1 MTKHITYGQHDAN
14 TLEQMDRCMEH
25 DDAVMGVLCADGH
38 MGYNH
43 PIGGV
48 IGYREHISISGVGF
62 DIACGNMAV
71 QLDIPAAAIK
81 PRIADILAQ
90 INSVIS
96 FGVGRVNDERVEHA
110 IFDNDELWRAAD
122 ATDLR
127 AKAKAQLGTVG
138 SGNHYVDIF
147 SDESGSTWIGVHFG
161 SRGLGHTI
169 TTRALKEAGAKDT
182 MNDPPALVLAQTDA
196 GRRYMA
202 GIDLGGL
209 YAYAGREWVV
219 ERVRR
224 IVGGMVLQTVHNH
237 HNFLWRE
244 YHWTGEPL
252 YVVRK
257 GATPAFPG
265 QLGFVGGSMGDR
277 AVILEGVDN
286 AESRHAMHSTVH
298 GAGRVMS
305 RTAARGRFVKDENG
319 KKQRQ
324 PGLVRHD
331 EWQAWLEREDVTVV
345 GGDLDEAPQAY
356 RRLPD
361 VLAAHANT
369 IAIKHV
375 LKPVG
380 VVMAGASVVDP
391 YKD

>member
-1 MTKHITYGQHDAN
+1 MKHTIYGQHDAN
-14 TLEQMDRCMEH
+14 TLEQMARCMEH

-71 QLDIPAAAIK
+71 RLDVRAADIK
-81 PRIADILAQ
+81 PRIADILAD
-90 INSVIS
+90 IAKVVS
-96 FGVGRVNDERVEHA
+96 FGVGRVNEERVDHA
-110 IFDNDELWRAAD
+110 LFDNDELWRAAD
-122 ATDLR
+122 ATDLK
-127 AKAKAQLGTVG
+127 AKARAQLGTVG

-147 SDESGSTWIGVHFG
+147 ADENDRVWIGGHFG

-169 TTRALKEAGAKDT
+169 TTRALKEGGAKDT
-182 MNDPPALVLAQTDA
+182 MNDPPALVLADSDA

-202 GIDLGGL
+202 GIELGGL
-209 YAYAGREWVV
+209 YAYAGRELVV
-219 ERVRR
+219 ERVRQ

-244 YHWTGEPL
+244 EHQGEPL

-265 QLGFVGGSMGDR
+265 QMGFVGGSMGDC

-286 AESRHAMHSTVH
+286 PEARHAMHSTVH

-305 RTAARGRFVKDENG
+305 RTAARGRFVKDETG

-331 EWQAWLEREDVTVV
+331 EWQAWLAREGVTVL

-361 VLAAHANT
+361 VLAEHSGT
-369 IAIKHV
+369 IEIRHT
-375 LKPVG
+375 LRPFG
-380 VVMAGASVVDP
+380 VIMAGSDVFDP
-391 YKD
+391 YND

>member
-1 MTKHITYGQHDAN
+1 MTKHIIYGQHDAN
-14 TLEQMDRCMEH
+14 TLEQMSRCMEH

-71 QLDIPAAAIK
+71 QLDVRAADIK
-81 PRIADILAQ
+81 PRIAEILTQ
-90 INSVIS
+90 ISAVIS

-110 IFDNDELWRAAD
+110 LFDDDELWRAAD
-122 ATDLR
+122 ASDLK
-127 AKAKAQLGTVG
+127 AKARAQLGTVG

-147 SDESGSTWIGVHFG
+147 EDETGATWIGVHFG

-182 MNDPPALVLAQTDA
+182 MNDPPALVLADSDA

-202 GIDLGGL
+202 GIHLGGL

-219 ERVRR
+219 ERVRQ

-237 HNFLWRE
+237 HNFLWCE
-244 YHWTGEPL
+244 EHQSEPL

-265 QLGFVGGSMGDR
+265 QAGFVGGSMGDC
-277 AVILEGVDN
+277 AVILDGVDN
-286 AESRHAMHSTVH
+286 PEARTAMYSTVH

-305 RTAARGRFVKDENG
+305 RTAARGRFVKDEHG

-331 EWQAWLEREDVTVV
+331 EWQAWLAREGVTVL

-356 RRLPD
+356 RRLPA
-361 VLAAHANT
+361 VLAEHAGT
-369 IAIKHV
+369 IAIKHT
-375 LKPVG
+375 LRPFG
-380 VVMAGASVVDP
+380 VIMAGASVIDP

>member
-1 MTKHITYGQHDAN
+1 MSLTIYGQHDAN
-14 TLEQMDRCMEH
+14 TIEQMARCMEH

-71 QLDIPAAAIK
+71 QLDVPAADIK
-81 PRIADILAQ
+81 PRIADVLQKISA
-90 INSVIS
+90 VVS
-96 FGVGRVNDERVEHA
+96 FGVGRVNEERVDHA
-110 IFDNDELWRAAD
+110 LFDNDELWRAAD
-122 ATDLR
+122 ATDLK
-127 AKAKAQLGTVG
+127 AKARAQLGTVG
-138 SGNHYVDIF
+138 SGNHYVDVF
-147 SDESGSTWIGVHFG
+147 EDEAGSTWIGVHFG

-182 MNDPPALVLAQTDA
+182 MNDPPALVLVDSDA
-196 GRRYMA
+196 GRRHMA
-202 GIDLGGL
+202 GIELGGL

-219 ERVRR
+219 ERVRQ
-224 IVGGMVLQTVHNH
+224 IVGGTVLQTVHNH

-244 YHWTGEPL
+244 WHQGEPL

-265 QLGFVGGSMGDR
+265 QLGFVGGSMGDC
-277 AVILEGVDN
+277 AVILAGVGN
-286 AESRHAMHSTVH
+286 AEAQQAMHSTVH
-298 GAGRVMS
+298 GAGRIMS
-305 RTAARGRFVKDENG
+305 RTAARGRFVKDETG

-331 EWQAWLEREDVTVV
+331 EWQAWLAREGVTVL

-356 RRLPD
+356 RRLPA
-361 VLAAHANT
+361 VLAEHSGT
-369 IAIKHV
+369 IAIKHT
-375 LKPVG
+375 LRPFG
-380 VVMAGASVVDP
+380 VIMAGSDVFDP